1 MKYDLFKKLAR
12 KLHHGIREASGKKE
26 ENKPR
31 HIPNGPISSSV
42 CLACA
47 LRYFAGGSPYNIMTT
62 VQIGFI
68 KTINSIWYVVDAIN
82 SNKDFNLSYPTNH
95 DEQHA
100 IAEGFRKV
108 SGAGFNCCAGAI
120 DGILIW
126 THKPHEKD
134 CLIVGCNSGKF
145 LCGRKHK
152 FGMNCQAVCNVHGK
166 FLEMSILY
174 PGATSDCLA
183 FEGMSFYNKLE
194 NGVLAPGLC
203 LFGDNAYINASFMA
217 TPFSGGISGGSKDG
231 YNFYLSQLR
240 IRIECA
246 FGMFTHR

>member
-1 MKYDLFKKLAR
+1 MVSSSTSIAVKSAILVAAKLVQGHRRSHISRKLTREGARPRTRVEVEQIYKQYGPALFRRAYRMKYDSFKKLAR

-42 CLACA
+42 RLACA
-47 LRYFAGGSPYNIMTT
+47 LCYFAGGSPYNIMTT
-62 VQIGFI
+62 FQIGFI
-68 KTINSIWYVVDAIN
+68 ETINISIWYVVDAIN

-145 LCGRKHK
+145 LCG
-152 FGMNCQAVCNVHGK
+152 
-166 FLEMSILY
+166 
-174 PGATSDCLA
+174 
-183 FEGMSFYNKLE
+183 
-194 NGVLAPGLC
+194 
-203 LFGDNAYINASFMA
+203 
-217 TPFSGGISGGSKDG
+217 
-231 YNFYLSQLR
+231 
-240 IRIECA
+240 
-246 FGMFTHR
+246 